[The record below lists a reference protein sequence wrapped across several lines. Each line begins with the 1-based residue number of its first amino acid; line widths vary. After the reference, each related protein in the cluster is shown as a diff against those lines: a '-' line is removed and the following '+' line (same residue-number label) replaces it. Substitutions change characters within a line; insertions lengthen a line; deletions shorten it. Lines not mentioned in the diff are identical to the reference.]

1 MPRKQTLIARRDLP
15 IFVKQENTDVNS
27 NSKELLNLQSIYPR
41 PSSQTAS
48 TTKTADFSGYVNTDI
63 KLEFDEGTPHNH
75 SFTGYESLH
84 ELDRPQVVVL
94 CVHMKTQLCRYGVLL
109 LLVSL
114 Y

>member
-27 NSKELLNLQSIYPR
+27 NSKDLLNLQSIYPR

-63 KLEFDEGTPHNH
+63 KYELDEGTPQSRH
-75 SFTGYESLH
+75 FPGYDTLH
-84 ELDRPQVVVL
+84 ELDRPQVVI
-94 CVHMKTQLCRYGVLL
+94 
-109 LLVSL
+109 
-114 Y
+114 